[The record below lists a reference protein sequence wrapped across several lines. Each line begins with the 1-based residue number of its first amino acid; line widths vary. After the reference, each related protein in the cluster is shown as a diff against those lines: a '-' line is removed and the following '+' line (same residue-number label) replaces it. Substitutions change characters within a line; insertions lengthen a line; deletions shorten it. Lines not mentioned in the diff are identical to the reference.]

1 MSYASFRQFI
11 EALDTAGELTRVSVP
26 VETDLLVSEWAN
38 REMKS
43 PGGGKALL
51 FENPTVDG
59 KPSKFPVAINTMG
72 SRRRMALALQINS
85 VEDLAQEIQLIL
97 KAKPP
102 TDLREGWSL
111 LKQGL
116 NLLHA
121 RPKHSKEGAC
131 QEVVHLLEEIPR
143 TKTQGPKANAL
154 SLADL
159 PILKCWP
166 KDGGRFITLPNVH
179 TRDPETGARNVG
191 MYRMQ
196 IFDERTTAMHWQV
209 HKVGARHG
217 KSYYERN
224 ERMPVAVTLGGDPAY
239 TFAATA
245 PLPDGLDEIL
255 FAGFIRKKSVDLVP
269 CKTVDLE
276 VPSDVDFVLE
286 GYVQPGETRPE
297 GPFGDHTG
305 FYTAIEDYPVFHLT
319 AITHRRDAIYPTTI
333 VGIPPME
340 DFYMGDA
347 SVRIFLPVFKMNF
360 PELVD
365 MTLPPEGVFHNLVF
379 VSIRKQYPYQAFKVM
394 HGLWGMGQMM
404 FSKYIVVVDED
415 CDVHNT
421 SEVLF
426 RLCANTDPERDSTII
441 RNPSDSLDHAPT
453 SQNIGSHMGFDAT
466 RKLPGENYHRTWP
479 ELLKMTDEAQALVD
493 ALQKKASVGRDSVE
507 PALSEVERVEPRQIH
522 MRRLDRVSPYQETCL
537 LRLSKVSA
545 TDAVF
550 HESAMRDPAQ
560 VVDLM
565 RRIRALVETG
575 RVGPPAVR
583 KSAARPWPVTHRF
596 RLVD

>member
-1 MSYASFRQFI
+1 MAYSSFGQFVA
-11 EALDTAGELTRVSVP
+11 ALDEAGELTRVRVP
-26 VETDLLVSEWAN
+26 VDTELAIAEWAN

-51 FENPTVDG
+51 FERPMIAG
-59 KPSKFPVAINTMG
+59 RESRFPLAINAMG
-72 SRRRMALALQINS
+72 SSRRMAMALKLEN
-85 VEDLAQEIQLIL
+85 VEELAQEIQLIL

-102 TDLREGWSL
+102 TSAREGWSL
-111 LKQGL
+111 LRQGL

-121 RPKHSKEGAC
+121 RPKHVKSGPC
-131 QEVVHLLEEIPR
+131 QEVVYQLEAGER
-143 TKTQGPKANAL
+143 F
-154 SLADL
+154 SLDDL

-166 KDGGRFITLPNVH
+166 EDGGRFVTLPNVH
-179 TRDPETGARNVG
+179 TRDPDTGERNLG

-196 IFDERTTAMHWQV
+196 VYDGRTTGMHWQV

-217 KSYYERN
+217 KRYYERG
-224 ERMPVAVTLGGDPAY
+224 ERMPVAVCLGGDPAY

-255 FAGFIRKKSVDLVP
+255 FAGFIRKKSVELVR
-269 CKTVDLE
+269 CKTIDLE
-276 VPSDVDFVLE
+276 VPADVDFVLE
-286 GYVQPGETRPE
+286 GYVQPGETRAE

-305 FYTAIEDYPVFHLT
+305 FYTAVEDYPVFHLT
-319 AITHRRDAIYPTTI
+319 AITHRRDAVYPSTI

-365 MTLPPEGVFHNLVF
+365 MALPAEGVFHNLVF

-426 RLCANTDPERDSTII
+426 RLCANTDPGRDSTII
-441 RNPSDSLDHAPT
+441 RNPSDSLDHAP
-453 SQNIGSHMGFDAT
+453 SRQNVGSHMGFDAT
-466 RKLPGENYHRTWP
+466 RKLAGEGHHRPWP
-479 ELLKMTDEAQALVD
+479 ELVRMTH
-493 ALQKKASVGRDSVE
+493 
-507 PALSEVERVEPRQIH
+507 EVQ
-522 MRRLDRVSPYQETCL
+522 
-537 LRLSKVSA
+537 
-545 TDAVF
+545 
-550 HESAMRDPAQ
+550 
-560 VVDLM
+560 
-565 RRIRALVETG
+565 
-575 RVGPPAVR
+575 
-583 KSAARPWPVTHRF
+583 
-596 RLVD
+596 RLVDRLQKETG